1 MKRYPFL
8 IILTILV
15 SCVPS
20 DKDGKRDVS
29 DKNDSINIYYTRSI
43 GKDVSLEEKERS
55 IDRALFLAKDLEADS
70 ILGKLMYK
78 KSSLLFQAGDYDSLV
93 AHHDSFLTLQSQVD
107 GPKLKASQYYLMG
120 YYYDQVRSDYSK
132 AFENYSAAKSQFELA
147 KDSSW
152 TGKCLLL
159 MGVIQKNQNDF
170 FGSKETMTEA
180 LQFLRESRDSNEMV
194 QCYGLLA
201 TNHRKLLNFEDAIFY
216 YTKAIKNSGSME
228 HRIAFENNL
237 AATYIDDGRY
247 EEAIVLLERIMGNSA
262 LDSTPV
268 VYARVL
274 DNLSYAQWLLEKKDV
289 APSFQ
294 KALQIRKEK
303 KDWRGQLAS
312 FTHLGEFHMEDRS
325 SRAKAYFDTVI
336 QVAQKIKVPR
346 AEIDALKFL
355 IQINPENIKLRDRY
369 ILLQD
374 SLDEQEL
381 KVKTQ
386 FAKYKYDDKLKQES
400 ILRLEKEKAE
410 QALLAAEERSKK
422 TMSYLGSI
430 VLLLGL
436 SFAIYFFGQRTK
448 RLKERNKLAKLEAT
462 LETEADMSR
471 RLHDDFGAGLNQT
484 MLMVQGDMDRSKI
497 LDRLDGLYNQSR
509 NFSREV
515 NEVSTGVRFKAEFL
529 EMLRFRTP
537 SEANLFVTG
546 VKDINWGEMPPLSQ
560 KILFKAIQELMIN
573 MGKHSKA
580 NMVTIGFKHTGKTM
594 VVKYSDNGVGASKE
608 ELNAKNGLRN
618 TEKRIQAIGGT
629 VIFDSGKGEGF
640 TAHITIP
647 F

>member
-1 MKRYPFL
+1 MASPTEY
-8 IILTILV
+8 
-15 SCVPS
+15 
-20 DKDGKRDVS
+20 
-29 DKNDSINIYYTRSI
+29 DSIYRYYDRSFDQ
-43 GKDVSLEEKERS
+43 KVSLEEKERS
-55 IDRALFLAKDLEADS
+55 INRALFLARDLEADS

-78 KSSLLFQAGDYDSLV
+78 KSSLLLQAGDYDSLV

-107 GPKLKASQYYLMG
+107 GQMLKASQYYLMG
-120 YYYDQVRSDYSK
+120 YYYDQVRSDYGK

-152 TGKCLLL
+152 TGKCLLF

-170 FGSKETMTEA
+170 FGSKETVTEA
-180 LQFLRESRDSNEMV
+180 LQFFKEPKDKNDMV

-201 TNHRKLLNFEDAIFY
+201 TDHRKLLNFEDAIFY

-247 EEAIVLLERIMGNSA
+247 EEAMVLLEKIMGNTA

-303 KDWRGQLAS
+303 KDIRGQIAS
-312 FTHLGEFHMEDRS
+312 YTHLGEFFMHKKPQVA
-325 SRAKAYFDTVI
+325 RAYLDTVI
-336 QVAQKIKVPR
+336 KLAQKIKVPR
-346 AEIDALKFL
+346 AEMDALKFL
-355 IQINPENIKLRDRY
+355 IQINPENVELRDRY
-369 ILLQD
+369 ILLLD
-374 SLDEQEL
+374 SLDQQEL

-410 QALLAAEERSKK
+410 QALLATEERSKK

-515 NEVSTGVRFKAEFL
+515 NEVSTGGRFKDEFL

-546 VKDINWGEMPPLSQ
+546 VKDIDWGEMTPLSQ
-560 KILFKAIQELMIN
+560 KVLFKVMQELMIN

-580 NMVTIGFKHTGKTM
+580 KMVTIGFKHTEKIM

>member
-15 SCVPS
+15 SCVPF
-20 DKDGKRDVS
+20 DKDGTRDVS

-43 GKDVSLEEKERS
+43 SKDVSLEEKRES

-78 KSSLLFQAGDYDSLV
+78 KSSLLFQAGDYNSLV
-93 AHHDSFLTLQSQVD
+93 AHHDSFVTMQSEVD
-107 GPKLKASQYYLMG
+107 RPRLKASQYYLMG
-120 YYYDQVRSDYSK
+120 YYYDRIQSDYSR

-152 TGKCLLL
+152 TGNCLLL

-170 FGSKETMTEA
+170 FGSKETVTEA
-180 LQFLRESRDSNEMV
+180 LQFLRESRDIKKMV
-194 QCYGLLA
+194 QYYGLLA

-216 YTKAIKNSGSME
+216 YTKAIKNSGSLE
-228 HRIAFENNL
+228 DRIAFENNL
-237 AATYIDDGRY
+237 AATYIDNGRY
-247 EEAIVLLERIMGNSA
+247 EEAIALLDKIVGNTA

-268 VYARVL
+268 VYARIL

-289 APSFQ
+289 GASFQ

-312 FTHLGEFHMEDRS
+312 YTHLGEFHLEDRS
-325 SRAKAYFDTVI
+325 NRAKAYFDTVI
-336 QVAQKIKVPR
+336 QVAKKIEVPR

-355 IQINPENIKLRDRY
+355 MQIDPENVKLRDRY
-369 ILLQD
+369 ILLAD
-374 SLDEQEL
+374 SLDSQEL

-386 FAKYKYDDKLKQES
+386 FAKYKYDDKIKQES

-410 QALLAAEERSKK
+410 QALLTAKERNQK
-422 TMSYLGSI
+422 TISYLGS
-430 VLLLGL
+430 LTMLLGL
-436 SFAIYFFGQRTK
+436 GFAIYFFKQRT
-448 RLKERNKLAKLEAT
+448 RHLKEQNRLTRLEAT
-462 LETEADMSR
+462 LETEAEMSR

-484 MLMVQGDMDRSKI
+484 MLMINADVDRTAV
-497 LDRLDGLYNQSR
+497 LDKLDGLYNQSR

-515 NEVSTGVRFKAEFL
+515 NEVAIGTHFKEAFL

-537 SEANLFVTG
+537 SDANLFMTG
-546 VKDINWGEMPPLSQ
+546 VKDVQWNEMAPLSQ
-560 KILFKAIQELMIN
+560 KVLFKAIQELMIN
-573 MGKHSKA
+573 MGKHSSA
-580 NMVTIGFKHTGKTM
+580 DMITIVFKSTEKVLT
-594 VVKYSDNGVGASKE
+594 VNYSDNGVGASLK
-608 ELNAKNGLRN
+608 ELNAKNGLWN
-618 TEKRIQAIGGT
+618 TEKRIQAIGGSIT
-629 VIFDSGKGEGF
+629 FDSHKGQGF
-640 TAHITIP
+640 KAHITIP
-647 F
+647 L